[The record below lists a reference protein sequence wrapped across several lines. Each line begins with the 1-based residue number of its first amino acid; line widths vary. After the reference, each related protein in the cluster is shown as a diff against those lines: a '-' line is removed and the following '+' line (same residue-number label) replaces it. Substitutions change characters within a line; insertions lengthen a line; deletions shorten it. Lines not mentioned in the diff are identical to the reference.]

1 MGMNMRIAVVTNN
14 RRFLLAAV
22 SLALLS
28 AARPSSAME
37 KASWD
42 GVWTGS
48 LGNAS
53 KISVTIANDKVV
65 NYSFR
70 GAPMKIV
77 YAKVAPTK
85 VSFGDPHHYE
95 MTLLKTGDATASA
108 GYNGR
113 RGASTAALTR
123 N

>member
-1 MGMNMRIAVVTNN
+1 MTNN
-14 RRFLLAAV
+14 RRFLLIAV
-22 SLALLS
+22 SLALLG
-28 AARPSSAME
+28 AAQASPAME
-37 KASWD
+37 KAAWD

-48 LGNAS
+48 LGNVS

-65 NYSFR
+65 NYLFR

-77 YAKVAPTK
+77 YAKVAPSK
-85 VSFGDPHHYE
+85 VSFGDPNHYE

-113 RGASTAALTR
+113 LGYSAAALTR

>member
-1 MGMNMRIAVVTNN
+1 MDKRIAVMTNN
-14 RRFLLAAV
+14 RRFLPTALSLMLLGAAQ
-22 SLALLS
+22 
-28 AARPSSAME
+28 PSPAME
-37 KASWD
+37 RAPWD

-48 LGNAS
+48 LGNVS
-53 KISVTIANDKVV
+53 KISVTIADDRVV
-65 NYSFR
+65 DYSFR

-77 YAKVAPTK
+77 YAKVAPTR
-85 VSFGDPHHYE
+85 VSFGDPNHYE
-95 MTLLKTGDATASA
+95 MTLVKTGDATAAA

>member
-1 MGMNMRIAVVTNN
+1 MNIRIVAATHH

-22 SLALLS
+22 ALTLLS
-28 AARPSSAME
+28 AAEPSPAME

-48 LGNAS
+48 LGNVS

-77 YAKVAPTK
+77 YTKVAPTK
-85 VSFGDPHHYE
+85 VSFGDPNHYE

-113 RGASTAALTR
+113 RGASRATLTR

>member
-1 MGMNMRIAVVTNN
+1 MNMRLAVAANN
-14 RRFLLAAV
+14 RGFLLAAV
-22 SLALLS
+22 ALALLS
-28 AARPSSAME
+28 AAEPSAAMD

-42 GVWTGS
+42 GVWIGS
-48 LGNAS
+48 LGNVS

-65 NYSFR
+65 TYSFR
-70 GAPMKIV
+70 GAPVKIV

-85 VSFGDPHHYE
+85 VSFGDPNHYA

>member
-1 MGMNMRIAVVTNN
+1 MNTRIAVMINA
-14 RRFLLAAV
+14 RRLLPIVLSLGLLGAAQ
-22 SLALLS
+22 
-28 AARPSSAME
+28 AAPAME

-48 LGNAS
+48 LGNVS

-65 NYSFR
+65 NYLFR
-70 GAPMKIV
+70 GAPMTIV
-77 YAKVAPTK
+77 YAKVAPTR
-85 VSFGDPHHYE
+85 VSFGDPNHYE
-95 MTLLKTGDATASA
+95 MTLVKTGGATASA

-113 RGASTAALTR
+113 RGHSQAALTR

>member
-1 MGMNMRIAVVTNN
+1 MNRRIAAATNN
-14 RRFLLAAV
+14 RRFLSTAV
-22 SLALLS
+22 ALALLS
-28 AARPSSAME
+28 AAEPSPAME
-37 KASWD
+37 KAPWD
-42 GVWTGS
+42 GVWTGL
-48 LGNAS
+48 LGNVS

-65 NYSFR
+65 NYSFL